1 MLKRS
6 QYVLTLPCAEWH
18 AANIAQRFCNEIH
31 VHSLLHRGDVN
42 VVPLVGVYST
52 ESHPFGLIY
61 EYMEGLDLKQHLR
74 NQPNVGKLELVIA
87 PRTLSPRY
95 SPSDASQRQLV
106 GVARCLERMHGLD
119 IVHEDLQT
127 VRPPSI
133 LYIRVT

>member
-1 MLKRS
+1 
-6 QYVLTLPCAEWH
+6 
-18 AANIAQRFCNEIH
+18 
-31 VHSLLHRGDVN
+31 